1 MSKEKKRKDVSEE
14 VKKTDDKPKSRK
26 EKKKRSVNSVFDN
39 DKVLLALSFI
49 AAFFIWAVVSVNNG
63 ETANYPLAEVPV
75 TIDLSEDAKAD
86 NLSVVTIDGVPVD
99 DFTVTVRVR
108 GNSVTVGSLRP
119 VDIQVYGTNLGN
131 IVTSGSYPV
140 TLLAKQVGVKNNY
153 EIVSVTPSEVKIVV
167 DRSTTVQLPIE
178 PQISAVS
185 PPEYYIGAASLSD
198 QNVSISGPEQ
208 VVSKAVKAVVETDVD
223 KELEETTTFQ
233 NLAVVLL
240 DSNGEKIEDDSIT
253 VTPEEVDATIP
264 VLVKKKVPIE
274 LDYTG
279 VPNNFD
285 AESFIK
291 IEPSEIE
298 IAASAATID
307 SVNSIALGTLDMS
320 TVSYG
325 MKAMSYSVVMPEGV
339 RNLKNVDSVTVN
351 FDFSSYSTKSFIP
364 KSINAVNLP
373 DGLDVEYNSYSSVI
387 IRVIGPKT
395 EIAELTPDNI
405 SVSVDFSDAKIGS
418 AVMPID
424 VSINKED
431 STCWIYGSYTLN
443 VTVVD
448 QDSVSSSGTD
458 R

>member
-185 PPEYYIGAASLSD
+185 
-198 QNVSISGPEQ
+198 
-208 VVSKAVKAVVETDVD
+208 
-223 KELEETTTFQ
+223 
-233 NLAVVLL
+233 
-240 DSNGEKIEDDSIT
+240 
-253 VTPEEVDATIP
+253 
-264 VLVKKKVPIE
+264 
-274 LDYTG
+274 
-279 VPNNFD
+279 
-285 AESFIK
+285 AESF
-291 IEPSEIE
+291 
-298 IAASAATID
+298 
-307 SVNSIALGTLDMS
+307 
-320 TVSYG
+320 
-325 MKAMSYSVVMPEGV
+325 
-339 RNLKNVDSVTVN
+339 
-351 FDFSSYSTKSFIP
+351 P
-364 KSINAVNLP
+364 KSCMRLP
-373 DGLDVEYNSYSSVI
+373 PRAN
-387 IRVIGPKT
+387 
-395 EIAELTPDNI
+395 
-405 SVSVDFSDAKIGS
+405 
-418 AVMPID
+418 
-424 VSINKED
+424 
-431 STCWIYGSYTLN
+431 
-443 VTVVD
+443 
-448 QDSVSSSGTD
+448 
-458 R
+458 